1 MYSLKD
7 DLLMNSLFVN
17 RKISIS
23 YSLHFKFHHV
33 TFPPKSNKQKT
44 FIWGNYPISKRYLFW
59 DVRFFWKFLDCKRE
73 ALIATKILFC
83 DEVCDNFSVTIRN
96 YRMSSLKSIKSEI
109 CEADAIYRVI
119 TNFWFN
125 VKLRKKNLKLWI
137 LWTNFEFPRLVQTL
151 KIVLGLIS
159 DVDRLLE

>member
-1 MYSLKD
+1 MIFWWTPYLWIEKFLFPILYISSFI
-7 DLLMNSLFVN
+7 MSLFRQNLTN
-17 RKISIS
+17 RKLSFGEIIQFQSDIFFGM
-23 YSLHFKFHHV
+23 L
-33 TFPPKSNKQKT
+33 
-44 FIWGNYPISKRYLFW
+44 G
-59 DVRFFWKFLDCKRE
+59 FFWKFLDCKRE

-125 VKLRKKNLKLWI
+125 VKLRKINLKLWM
-137 LWTNFEFPRLVQTL
+137 LWTNFEFPRLVLTL